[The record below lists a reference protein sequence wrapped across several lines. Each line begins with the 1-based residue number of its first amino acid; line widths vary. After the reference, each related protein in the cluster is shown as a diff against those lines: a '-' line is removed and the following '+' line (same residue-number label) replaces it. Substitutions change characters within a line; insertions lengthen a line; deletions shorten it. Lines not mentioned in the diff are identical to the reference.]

1 MATYL
6 KGKLKLTKILNMKGR
21 LLLRKILLIIPILLL
36 VLWGCSNSKYPEH
49 YPLLNIEYNGQEFE
63 ASVNEVTWAE
73 TNIEGQVIGNSL
85 ISVPELDIAEDMDDI
100 QIKPNDVLNLK
111 LEYDKNIS
119 KIYAIQVDGLGE
131 ERKTYPVD
139 IINDSVKAPNKK
151 GEYVY
156 SVKVAWDSTPESDHS
171 VSYVIKRRYINT

>member
-1 MATYL
+1 
-6 KGKLKLTKILNMKGR
+6 MKGR
-21 LLLRKILLIIPILLL
+21 LLLRPILLIISICLL

-49 YPLLNIEYNGQEFE
+49 YPSLIIEYNGQEFE

-100 QIKPNDVLNLK
+100 EVQPNDVLNLK
-111 LEYDKNIS
+111 LGYDKNIS

-139 IINDSVKAPNKK
+139 IINNSVKVPNKK

-156 SVKVAWDSTPESDHS
+156 SVKVTWDSTPESHHQ
-171 VSYVIKRRYINT
+171 VSYVIKLNVI